1 MQWRGRIAE
10 MRPAGRLRDR
20 PVNSSPIYRDHK
32 PIDSTAFKSHDL
44 NMAPKAVTS
53 SSREQTRAQLITA
66 AEKLF
71 AESGID
77 GVSLRQINVEAG
89 QKNSSAAHYHF
100 GSKETLI
107 LAVYQIRIASV
118 NQRRLETLQ
127 QIEAAG
133 KQNDVRSLVEAIVH
147 PIVEEI
153 DADKSGRYYIRFM
166 AQAMGH
172 PQLDLNKLW
181 QQEHSEGFA
190 KTLTLLRAALPYVP
204 DPVFG
209 QRFGL
214 SFEQIVH
221 SLADRERLRST
232 ARKNFAVNAALFVSN
247 LVDCIAGAMATP
259 ISSTTQAELDR
270 IALNA
275 S

>member
-1 MQWRGRIAE
+1 VSKI
-10 MRPAGRLRDR
+10 
-20 PVNSSPIYRDHK
+20 S
-32 PIDSTAFKSHDL
+32 IDTVSVKSHDL
-44 NMAPKAVTS
+44 NMVSKAARS
-53 SSREQTRAQLITA
+53 GSRDQTRTQLIKA

-107 LAVYQIRIASV
+107 LAVYQTRIASV
-118 NQRRLETLQ
+118 NERRLETLRH
-127 QIEAAG
+127 IEAAC
-133 KQNDVRSLVEAIVH
+133 KQSDVRSLVEAIVH
-147 PIVEEI
+147 PIVDEI

-172 PQLDLNKLW
+172 PQLDLNKLRK
-181 QQEHSEGFA
+181 QEHSEGFA
-190 KTLTLLRAALPYVP
+190 QTLTLLRAALPHVP
-204 DPVFG
+204 DPIFG

-232 ARKNFAVNAALFVSN
+232 ARKHFAVNAALFVSN
-247 LVDCIAGAMATP
+247 LVDCIAGAMAAP
-259 ISSTTQAELDR
+259 VSPTTQAELDR
-270 IALNA
+270 IARNT